1 MRMARLRT
9 ILVATA
15 LLLSLAVPAL
25 ALDLDQA
32 RAQGLLGEQANGYVG
47 IVASATPEL
56 SKLAAEI
63 NTKRKA
69 HYAQIAASNGTSV
82 EAVAAL
88 AGKKLVEGAPSG
100 QFVKTNGDWTKKP

>member
-1 MRMARLRT
+1 MARLHT
-9 ILVATA
+9 FLAATA

-25 ALDLDQA
+25 ALDLDGA

-47 IVASATPEL
+47 IVASPTAEL
-56 SKLAAEI
+56 EKLAADV
-63 NTKRKA
+63 NAKRKA
-69 HYAQIAASNGTSV
+69 HYAEIAARNGTAV

-100 QFVKTNGDWTKKP
+100 QFVRANGGWTKKP